1 MQVRQRYWC
10 GLLGLFYIILL
21 FMKLILLLVNFS
33 RNIGAVYVSLM
44 FVTYFLA
51 YAQYRHECGTL
62 VLVLGGHE

>member
-1 MQVRQRYWC
+1 
-10 GLLGLFYIILL
+10 
-21 FMKLILLLVNFS
+21 MKLILLLVNFS